1 MISIVLVGVWAAF
14 TQIPLE
20 VFPDSQANTVN
31 IGMVF
36 RGATPAEVEE
46 GVLVPIEEAIQS
58 IESIKEIRSNASE
71 GGGSVSVEI
80 KSGYDPREA
89 LDDIKSEVD
98 AIVTFPVEAEV
109 PTVSLQ
115 QFTDSVVKVL
125 VYGDLDE
132 DQLRD
137 LADTLRDEIVGRI
150 GTSTVEMP
158 RWLPLHKLPVLSSVF
173 QAMSKTET
181 ISSATIIGVRPYE
194 IAIEVP
200 EETLLRYDL
209 TLGEVA
215 AAVSAQSVDLSGGTI
230 KTAGGEILLRTKS
243 KAYVGKDFEDIVVR
257 SNPDGTKV
265 RVRDLGI
272 VTDGFEENEVLA
284 RFNGKPSVLISVER
298 VGQQNAIIIS
308 DTVRDYVEE
317 RRASLPQGV
326 SIETW
331 RDRSNLVQARLD
343 TLIRNGVGAFVLVFI
358 ILSLFLR
365 FQLGL
370 WVMLGIP
377 VALCG
382 AFICMP
388 LSGTTINIV
397 SLFGFILV
405 LGILVDDAIVT
416 GENIFT
422 RMREDKDGDPTQS
435 AIEAT
440 REVARPV
447 IFGILTTIVAF
458 IPVMLIP
465 GPRGA
470 IFRSIPAV
478 VIPVLLFSLI
488 ESKLILPA
496 HLKHMKQAKDKVGKW
511 NWLFRVQQKVANG
524 MEWFTAK
531 IYQPFL
537 ERCLV
542 NRFIALATFVVILM
556 ISMAW
561 WKSGR
566 IRYVWFPRIASE
578 YLTVRLD
585 MPIGTPF
592 DVTQGHIDRM
602 EAAAFELQE
611 KYVGP
616 DGQRLIS
623 HIFSSTGGQGI
634 TSAGGPGGNRGL
646 RSGQSHVGELSLEV
660 VDREIR
666 EKLGLLDVTP
676 RSISM
681 ELRKLIGQIP
691 GAEDLNIKAEIG
703 RYSDPIDIRLSGLND
718 GELEGAAAAVK
729 ARLAEFSGL
738 FDIASN
744 VDDGKQ
750 EIRLQVKP
758 EAQLLGIDSENLARQ
773 TRGAFFGFEAQ
784 RIQRGRDDVRVMVRY
799 PPDGRESLP
808 NLNEMR
814 VRTPDGARV
823 PFANVAEVEFGRSPA
838 RISRVDRQRTVN
850 IKADADKEKVDL
862 GAIKEAINED
872 MDQILAPFPS
882 VSYSQEGEAAEARE
896 MQQVLV
902 SGTIF
907 VIFVI
912 YCLLA
917 IPFKSWLQPFMVMM
931 VIPFGLVGAIAG
943 HIFIEKL
950 RYLTNHPMPDMPLSS
965 MSLFGMLALSGV
977 VVNDSLVLVDWINR
991 KRANGVSLLEAI
1003 RTGGGARFR
1012 PIILTSLTTFAGLV
1026 PLIFFEPS
1034 TQAQFLIPMAIS
1046 LGFGILFATAIT
1058 LILVP
1063 VSYLILEDIKRSA
1076 AWLWAWYKRPFQKEP
1091 LEAEAV

>member
-1 MISIVLVGVWAAF
+1 MIAWFTKNDVAANLLMISILLVGIWSAF

-20 VFPDSQANTVN
+20 VFPDSELRTVTV
-31 IGMVF
+31 GMVF

-58 IESIKEIRSNASE
+58 IESIKEIRSHAGE
-71 GGGSVSVEI
+71 GGGSVTAEI
-80 KSGYDPREA
+80 KSGYDPRVA
-89 LDDIKSEVD
+89 LDEIKSEVD
-98 AIVTFPVEAEV
+98 AIVTFPAETEA

-115 QFTDSVVKVL
+115 KYTDSVVKVL
-125 VYGDLDE
+125 LYGDLE
-132 DQLRD
+132 EAQLRE
-137 LADTLRDEIVGRI
+137 LADSLRDEIVGRV
-150 GTSTVEMP
+150 GTSKVEMP
-158 RWLPLHKLPVLSSVF
+158 RWIPLHKLPILSSVF

-181 ISSATIIGVRPYE
+181 INSASIIGVRPFE
-194 IAIEVP
+194 IAIEVA

-215 AAVSAQSVDLSGGTI
+215 AAVSSQSVDLSGGTI
-230 KTAGGEILLRTKS
+230 KTLGGEILLRTKS
-243 KAYVGKDFEDIVVR
+243 KAYVGKDFEEIVVR

-265 RVRDLGI
+265 RVRDLGT
-272 VTDGFEENEVLA
+272 VTDGFEENQVVA

-298 VGQQNAIIIS
+298 VGEQNAIIIA
-308 DTVRDYVEE
+308 DTVKDFIEE
-317 RRASLPQGV
+317 RRSTLPEGV
-326 SIETW
+326 SVETW
-331 RDRSNLVQARLD
+331 RDRSNLVEARLD
-343 TLIRNGVGAFVLVFI
+343 TLVRNGIGAFLLVFI

-388 LSGTTINIV
+388 LTGTTINIV

-422 RMREDKDGDPTQS
+422 RMREDKDGNPTLA
-435 AIEAT
+435 AIEGT
-440 REVARPV
+440 REVTRPV
-447 IFGILTTIVAF
+447 VFGVLTTIVAF
-458 IPVMLIP
+458 VPVMLIP

-470 IFRSIPAV
+470 QFQSIPAV

-496 HLKHMKQAKDKVGKW
+496 HLKHMRPEEKKVGKW
-511 NWLFRVQQKVANG
+511 NWLLRIQQKVARG
-524 MEWFTAK
+524 MELFTAK
-531 IYQPFL
+531 AYQPFL

-542 NRFIALATFVVILM
+542 NRFIVLATFIVVLM
-556 ISMAW
+556 ISIGW

-578 YLTVRLD
+578 YLTVRLN

-592 DVTQGHIDRM
+592 AVTEGHIDRM
-602 EAAAFELQE
+602 EAAAFELQK

-616 DGQRLIS
+616 DGSPLIS
-623 HIFSSTGGQGI
+623 HIFSSTGSQGI
-634 TSAGGPGGNRGL
+634 TTTGGPGGNRGL
-646 RSGQSHVGELSLEV
+646 RSGQSHIGELSLEV
-660 VDREIR
+660 VDREVR

-681 ELRKLIGQIP
+681 ELRRMIGQIP

-703 RYSDPIDIRLSGLND
+703 RTSDPIDIRLSGLNEL
-718 GELEGAAAAVK
+718 ELEGAAAAVK
-729 ARLAEFSGL
+729 AKLAEFSGL

-750 EIRLQVKP
+750 EIRLNVKP
-758 EAQLLGIDSENLARQ
+758 EAQLLGIDADNLARQ

-862 GAIKEAINED
+862 GAIKAAINED
-872 MDQILAPFPS
+872 MERILAPVPS
-882 VSYSQEGEAAEARE
+882 VSSSQEGDAAE
-896 MQQVLV
+896 
-902 SGTIF
+902 
-907 VIFVI
+907 
-912 YCLLA
+912 
-917 IPFKSWLQPFMVMM
+917 P
-931 VIPFGLVGAIAG
+931 
-943 HIFIEKL
+943 
-950 RYLTNHPMPDMPLSS
+950 
-965 MSLFGMLALSGV
+965 
-977 VVNDSLVLVDWINR
+977 
-991 KRANGVSLLEAI
+991 
-1003 RTGGGARFR
+1003 
-1012 PIILTSLTTFAGLV
+1012 
-1026 PLIFFEPS
+1026 
-1034 TQAQFLIPMAIS
+1034 
-1046 LGFGILFATAIT
+1046 
-1058 LILVP
+1058 
-1063 VSYLILEDIKRSA
+1063 
-1076 AWLWAWYKRPFQKEP
+1076 
-1091 LEAEAV
+1091 